1 MAGSENLFEQA
12 VAAAQ
17 QRDFATARVL
27 LKQLFKQDP
36 QNVNAWLLGAR
47 VVESNADAIRCY
59 ERVLQIDPN
68 HAYAKQKLAE
78 LRAVTPTAP
87 AFSNTASQPV
97 SSGASNKVV
106 PFQAIPIEP
115 QIENAQL
122 TPASNESKA
131 NRQVMFA
138 LIGIVAGV
146 CCLAVLIIA
155 ALPSMGFSMAA
166 QPTPTTQELFNVL
179 YRNGRASNTE
189 NIDEYMATIHPG
201 SFAYLTTRA
210 LLEGIFS
217 TYDLSYRFYDLRV
230 VSADSNEAKVH
241 FSLETKRISGPA
253 FRNNIISGTM
263 ILKPDNGVWK
273 IYSQEVD
280 GTD

>member
-17 QRDFATARVL
+17 QRDFPTARML

-78 LRAVTPTAP
+78 LRASTPATP
-87 AFSNTASQPV
+87 AFSSTPIQPV
-97 SSGASNKVV
+97 SPGASN
-106 PFQAIPIEP
+106 IEP
-115 QIENAQL
+115 QAENAQL
-122 TPASNESKA
+122 TPVSNEVKT
-131 NRQVMFA
+131 NRQVIFA
-138 LIGIVAGV
+138 LIGIVAGI

-155 ALPSMGFSMAA
+155 ALPSMGFSTAA
-166 QPTPTTQELFNVL
+166 QPTPTNQELFNVL

-189 NIDEYMATIHPG
+189 NIDEYMATIHTG

-217 TYDLSYRFYDLRV
+217 TYDLSYRFYNLRV
-230 VSADSNEAKVH
+230 ISVDSNEAKVH

-273 IYSQEVD
+273 IYSQEVEE
-280 GTD
+280 TE